1 MPSGRTWLALV
12 VVAAAAITATL
23 PAVAHVTFDTADGRY
38 AVEVGF
44 QNEPAYLG
52 QPNALYVKVSAYR
65 TGGTEPVDG
74 LADSLVAEVEKEGQ
88 SRELPL
94 VPQGEGEYLGVF
106 HPTAV
111 GDYTFRLSG
120 EIEGSS
126 VEIEETSSPTTFD
139 SVEPVTAVQFP
150 QALPAVT
157 DLAAQATAAEA
168 AAATARTLGLAGVV
182 MGALGVIV
190 GGVALAR
197 KR

>member
-1 MPSGRTWLALV
+1 LALV
-12 VVAAAAITATL
+12 VAATAAIIATL
-23 PAVAHVTFDTADGRY
+23 PAVAHVTVDTADGRY

-74 LADSLVAEVEKEGQ
+74 LTGSLVAEVEKEGQ

-106 HPTAV
+106 YPTAV

-126 VEIEETSSPTTFD
+126 VEIEETSSPTTFNP
-139 SVEPVTAVQFP
+139 VEPVTAVQFP
-150 QALPAVT
+150 QPLPAAT

-168 AAATARTLGLAGVV
+168 AAATRAPFGIAGVA

>member
-150 QALPAVT
+150 QPLPAVT

-168 AAATARTLGLAGVV
+168 AAATARTLGIAGVA